1 MNIGVFFYTI
11 LVALFCMVVFTVL
24 VCGDGSQ

>member
-1 MNIGVFFYTI
+1 MNVGLFCYVL
-11 LVALFCMVVFTVL
+11 LVAVFCMVVFTVL